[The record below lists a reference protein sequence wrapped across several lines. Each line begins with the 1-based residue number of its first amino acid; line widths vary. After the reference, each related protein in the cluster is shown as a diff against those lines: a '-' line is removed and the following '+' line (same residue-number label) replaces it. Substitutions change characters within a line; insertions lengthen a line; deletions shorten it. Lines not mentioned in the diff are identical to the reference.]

1 MESRTGGEVHTPQV
15 RAKNTRYDPST
26 PEIPEI
32 KLKALVPSIGIGSSG
47 RRVVGF
53 VAEFNIKP
61 LKLLLVD
68 TRD

>member
-1 MESRTGGEVHTPQV
+1 MIGSDGESHRGEVHTPQV
-15 RAKNTRYDPST
+15 RASTKNTRYDPEI

-53 VAEFNIKP
+53 VA
-61 LKLLLVD
+61 
-68 TRD
+68 